1 MDRLIQRIAT
11 ALSANVPFSE
21 IHDTIVNGSPSEPCT
36 EEDFFLAYH
45 AAEILLNG

>member
-21 IHDTIVNGSPSEPCT
+21 IHDTIVNGTNEPCT

-45 AAEILLNG
+45 AAEILLGT